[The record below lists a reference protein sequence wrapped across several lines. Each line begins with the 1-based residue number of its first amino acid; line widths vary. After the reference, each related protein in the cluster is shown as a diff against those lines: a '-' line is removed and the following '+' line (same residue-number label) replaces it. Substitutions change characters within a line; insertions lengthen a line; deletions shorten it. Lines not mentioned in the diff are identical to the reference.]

1 MMKYLSSVLF
11 LAAALTAPISAA
23 NRAKPAHAQ
32 LEANTRLQIFLDN
45 ANFGPGKID
54 GQQGEFT
61 RKALALYRQAKGL
74 PAAAST
80 DAKAPLDTSGLDL
93 TTVNPV
99 FIPYTVTADDAANV
113 GELPASVE
121 AKAKMKRLPY
131 ATLGEGLA
139 EKFHCALSF
148 LKELNPKQFQK
159 LKVGDQI
166 TVPNVKPFVLSTVKG
181 LQPGS
186 APPPPS
192 NELGDD
198 QSSQVAEPAKESAA
212 KISVDVNVKDNILKV
227 LEDGKIAA
235 AFPVTVG
242 SQETV
247 SPIGH
252 WTVKAIAKL
261 PTFRWDLKMLQK
273 GERSSHFHLLPPG
286 PNNPVGVVWIALNKK
301 GIGIHGTDD
310 PESIGRSASH
320 GCIRLA
326 NWDITKLAEMITPG
340 TPVTVE

>member
-1 MMKYLSSVLF
+1 
-11 LAAALTAPISAA
+11 
-23 NRAKPAHAQ
+23 
-32 LEANTRLQIFLDN
+32 
-45 ANFGPGKID
+45 
-54 GQQGEFT
+54 
-61 RKALALYRQAKGL
+61 
-74 PAAAST
+74 
-80 DAKAPLDTSGLDL
+80 
-93 TTVNPV
+93 
-99 FIPYTVTADDAANV
+99 
-113 GELPASVE
+113 
-121 AKAKMKRLPY
+121 
-131 ATLGEGLA
+131 
-139 EKFHCALSF
+139 
-148 LKELNPKQFQK
+148 
-159 LKVGDQI
+159 
-166 TVPNVKPFVLSTVKG
+166 
-181 LQPGS
+181 
-186 APPPPS
+186 
-192 NELGDD
+192 LGDD